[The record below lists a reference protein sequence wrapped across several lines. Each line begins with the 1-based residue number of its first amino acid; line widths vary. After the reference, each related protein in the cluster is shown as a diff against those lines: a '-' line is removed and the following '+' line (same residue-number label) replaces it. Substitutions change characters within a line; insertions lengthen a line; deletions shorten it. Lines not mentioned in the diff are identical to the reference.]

1 MKQIFKGSLLL
12 LAIFSIEQNSIGQV
26 NSSYIITSKNERIE
40 SVIKLEKGKL
50 ISENGKTKTYAPDE
64 VQRFTIEGIN
74 YISYTNDFYKETITG
89 PKAVLYQK
97 VSNNSGQKI
106 YNGAEVIGFAQTT
119 EGKIGDYYVRLAN
132 ESRLDYINKK
142 NFRNYFTRIFNN
154 NDSMTVKLKNDEIG
168 YDQVREL
175 VTLYNKDQ
183 DTAVH

>member
-12 LAIFSIEQNSIGQV
+12 LAIFSFKQNSVGQV
-26 NSSYIITSKNERIE
+26 NTSYIITSKNERIE

-50 ISENGKTKTYAPDE
+50 TSENGKTKTYAPDE
-64 VQRFTIEGIN
+64 VKSFTIEGVN
-74 YISYTNDFYKETITG
+74 YISYTNDFYKETISG
-89 PKAVLYQK
+89 PKAALYQK
-97 VSNNSGQKI
+97 VSNNSAQKI
-106 YNGAEVIGFAQTT
+106 YNGAEVIGFVQTT
-119 EGKIGDYYVRLAN
+119 DGKIGDYYVRLAN

-142 NFRNYFTRIFNN
+142 NFRNYFGKLFNN
-154 NDSMTVKLKNDEIG
+154 NDSVAVKLKNEEIG